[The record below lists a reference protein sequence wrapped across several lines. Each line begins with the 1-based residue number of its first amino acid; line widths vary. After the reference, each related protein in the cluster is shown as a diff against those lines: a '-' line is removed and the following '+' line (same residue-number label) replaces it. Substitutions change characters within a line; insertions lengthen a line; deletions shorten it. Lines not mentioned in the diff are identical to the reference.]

1 MNWTEIFYNRPRC
14 LTSQILSKIDIY
26 SDSFPII
33 FYFVVYSITYLIT
46 FIWHDKMACAELT
59 VNEQSFLQENIF
71 EAIAQ
76 IRSQQ
81 TSRFKE
87 YP

>member
-1 MNWTEIFYNRPRC
+1 
-14 LTSQILSKIDIY
+14 
-26 SDSFPII
+26 
-33 FYFVVYSITYLIT
+33 
-46 FIWHDKMACAELT
+46 MACAELT
-59 VNEQSFLQENIF
+59 VSEQSFLQENIF

-87 YP
+87 YR

>member
-1 MNWTEIFYNRPRC
+1 
-14 LTSQILSKIDIY
+14 
-26 SDSFPII
+26 
-33 FYFVVYSITYLIT
+33 
-46 FIWHDKMACAELT
+46 MACAELT
-59 VNEQSFLQENIF
+59 VSEQSFLQENIF

-81 TSRFKE
+81 KSRFKE